1 MTAYEYIRDCVN
13 VKLDVSRIQGVG
25 VFALRDI
32 EEGEEIF
39 KVWEGESGEYTL
51 TELELN
57 SLDERIR
64 EHLFNMYGYKQIDGQ
79 YQMFVIL
86 NKGCHWIFKTPLHWV
101 NSCGWDET
109 PSVDKET
116 LIVKKFIRRGEEIL
130 AKYGKYNKFKQTK
143 TI

>member
-1 MTAYEYIRDCVN
+1 MTAYEYIKHCVN
-13 VKLDVSRIQGVG
+13 VKLDASKVHGVG
-25 VFALRDI
+25 VFALRNI
-32 EEGEEIF
+32 EEGEELF
-39 KVWEGESGEYTL
+39 KEWKGESGEYTL
-51 TELELN
+51 TEEELN
-57 SLDERIR
+57 SLDSSIK

-109 PSVDKET
+109 PNIDKET
-116 LIVKKFIRRGEEIL
+116 LITKKSIRKGEEIL
-130 AKYGKYNKFKQTK
+130 AKYGKYNKFKRTN

>member
-86 NKGCHWIFKTPLHWV
+86 NRGCHWIFKTPLHWV